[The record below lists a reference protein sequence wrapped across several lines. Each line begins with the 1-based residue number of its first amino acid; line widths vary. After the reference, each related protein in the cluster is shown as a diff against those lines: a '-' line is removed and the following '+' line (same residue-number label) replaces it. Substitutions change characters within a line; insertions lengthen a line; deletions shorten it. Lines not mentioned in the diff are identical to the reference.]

1 MQSRWVLP
9 VIAAMLALV
18 TTLAIMQYLAGL
30 RRQVT
35 VVQPFKLEAVVVAK
49 TDIPG
54 RSVVNANQ
62 VELRQIPVTA
72 IQPRAARRIEDV
84 VNRVALSP
92 VYADQQVIQNT
103 LAPVGVNAGLSFA
116 LPSDKRALTIPVN
129 EVIDV
134 AGFVFPGDRVDV
146 IGTVS
151 QKDTSVSK
159 IFLQNVPVLAVA
171 QTVEQKPGEQPH
183 VTTSATLA
191 LTPDQTETLTQ
202 IDNNGKVRLAL
213 RPAGLNTQVET
224 SAKTTETALGMP
236 PAPAPVALTPPP
248 PPPPAP
254 VPPLPVVI
262 PQSQPNAAGT
272 AHVVELWRAT
282 QKSIVSF

>member
-1 MQSRWVLP
+1 MQGRWVLP
-9 VIAAMLALV
+9 VIAAVLALV

-30 RRQVT
+30 RRQVN
-35 VVQPFKLEAVVVAK
+35 VVQPIKLESVVVAK
-49 TDIPG
+49 TAIAG
-54 RSVVNANQ
+54 RSVVNGNQ
-62 VELRQIPVTA
+62 VELRQIPVMA
-72 IQPRAARRIEDV
+72 IQPQAARRTEDV
-84 VNRVALSP
+84 VGRVALSP
-92 VYADQQVIQNT
+92 IYADQQVILNA
-103 LAPVGVNAGLSFA
+103 LAPMGVNAGLSFA

-151 QKDTSVSK
+151 EKDTSVSK
-159 IFLQNVPVLAVA
+159 IFLQDIPVLAVA

-191 LTPDQTETLTQ
+191 LTPDQAETLTQ

-213 RPAGLNTQVET
+213 RPAGVNTQVQT
-224 SAKTTETALGMP
+224 SAKTTDVALGVP
-236 PAPAPVALTPPP
+236 ATPVPAPAALTS
-248 PPPPAP
+248 PPPPA

-262 PQSQPNAAGT
+262 PQQPAT
-272 AHVVELWRAT
+272 MRELHVVEIWRAT
-282 QKSIVSF
+282 QKSTVSF

>member
-30 RRQVT
+30 RRQVN
-35 VVQPFKLEAVVVAK
+35 VVQPIKMESVVVAK
-49 TDIPG
+49 TAIAG

-62 VELRQIPVTA
+62 VELRQLPVIA
-72 IQPRAARRIEDV
+72 IQPQAARRTEDV
-84 VNRVALSP
+84 VGRVALSP
-92 VYADQQVIQNT
+92 IYADQQVILNA
-103 LAPVGVNAGLSFA
+103 LAPTGVNAGLSYA

-151 QKDTSVSK
+151 EKDTSVSK
-159 IFLQNVPVLAVA
+159 IFLQDIPVLAVA

-191 LTPDQTETLTQ
+191 LTPDQAETLTQ
-202 IDNNGKVRLAL
+202 VDNNGKVRLAL
-213 RPAGLNTQVET
+213 RPAGVNTQVQT
-224 SAKTTETALGMP
+224 SAKTTETALGV
-236 PAPAPVALTPPP
+236 PAAPVPVPAAAALTS
-248 PPPPAP
+248 PPPPA

-262 PQSQPNAAGT
+262 PQPAT
-272 AHVVELWRAT
+272 MRELHVVEIWRAT
-282 QKSIVSF
+282 QKSTVSF